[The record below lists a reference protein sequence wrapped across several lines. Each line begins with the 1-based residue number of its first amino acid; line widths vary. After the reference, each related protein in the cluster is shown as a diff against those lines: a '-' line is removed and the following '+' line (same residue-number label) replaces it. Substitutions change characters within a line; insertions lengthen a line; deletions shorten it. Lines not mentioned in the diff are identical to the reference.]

1 MLKIITAVVN
11 NPLFIEIQYLSF
23 QKYLKNSFE
32 FIVFND
38 AKPFSDFT
46 NEGDTTIRE
55 KIKEICYKYKI
66 KCINLNNEYHKILQ
80 NPSIRTA
87 ESMNFILK
95 YQKQFPGNYLII
107 DSDMFLFNYFDINK
121 FKDYNCAIVPQFRE
135 KVQNKYIWNGLYYFD
150 TNTNINLDL
159 MNWNCLPGCD
169 TGGKMET
176 WLQYYEKNYKNKIYY
191 IKNLG
196 SNKWNQ
202 ESISPSIHLSD
213 EFIIFLKEDKRNE
226 NNMFYSEIYENVFFH
241 YRAGGNWKLDG
252 MEYHLERTKKLKNC
266 ILNNIK

>member
-11 NPLFIEIQYLSF
+11 NPLFIEIQYLSL

-38 AKPFSDFT
+38 GKSFPDFT
-46 NEGDTTIRE
+46 NEGDTTLRE

-95 YQKQFPGNYLII
+95 YIKAFPGNYLII
-107 DSDMFLFNYFDINK
+107 DSDMFLLDYFDINQ
-121 FKDYNCAIVPQFRE
+121 FKGFDCAIVPQYRE
-135 KVQNKYIWNGLYYFD
+135 QNNNKYIWNGLYYFD
-150 TNTNINLDL
+150 TTKNIKIDL

-169 TGGKMET
+169 TGGKMEE
-176 WLQYYEKNYKNKIYY
+176 WLKFYETYNKNKLYY
-191 IKNLG
+191 IDYFS

-202 ESISPSIHLSD
+202 DSIHLS
-213 EFIIFLKEDKRNE
+213 ESFLKFLKKDKRNE
-226 NNMFYSEIYENVFFH
+226 KGMFYSEIYENVFFH

-252 MEYHLERTKKLKNC
+252 MEYHLERANELKNC
-266 ILNNIK
+266 ILNNVN